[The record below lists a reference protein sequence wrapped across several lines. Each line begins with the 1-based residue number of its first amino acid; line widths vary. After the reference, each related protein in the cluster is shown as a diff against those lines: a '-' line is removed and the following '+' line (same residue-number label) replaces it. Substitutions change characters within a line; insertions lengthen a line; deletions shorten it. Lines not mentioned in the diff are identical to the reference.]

1 MTFRGNDEPEPS
13 IDILQ
18 AASHPDPYPGYRQL
32 LAGPDPLRDPV
43 HGLWI
48 VTRGATILQALQ
60 HPDLRVRPPDEPV
73 PRALVGS
80 PVGELFQHLVRQND
94 GPARHDSPKA
104 SLQRALG
111 AMPLD
116 DAARRTAAVM
126 AASLDLDDWHLEVP
140 VRSVA
145 DLLGFPAA
153 EHAAVSG
160 WVRDVVA
167 AFAPGG
173 DLTAGSAAAR
183 TLMDRFDGLVARASE
198 GLVARVA
205 AEPWEDGAALRANL
219 AGLLVQTFE
228 ATAALLGNT
237 VVALARGD
245 DGADLPA
252 LVDRVMRLDAPVQ
265 NTRRFAAAPL
275 RLGEADLPQGAA
287 VLLVLGAAGHDPAFD
302 AERNPLGFGWG
313 PHACPGAALARTIVV
328 AALGERRRH
337 RGGWPT
343 TWRYKPLVNARLP
356 LFAAKGQW

>member
-1 MTFRGNDEPEPS
+1 MLP

-18 AASHPDPYPGYRQL
+18 AASHTDPYPAYRQL
-32 LAGPDPLRDPV
+32 LAGPDPVHDPAS
-43 HGLWI
+43 GLWI
-48 VTRGATILQALQ
+48 VTRGATVLEALR
-60 HPDLRVRPPDEPV
+60 HPDLRVRPPDEAV

-94 GPARHDSPKA
+94 GPVRHGAPKA
-104 SLQRALG
+104 SLQRALAG
-111 AMPLD
+111 VPLD

-126 AASLDLDDWHLEVP
+126 AVSLDLDDWHLEVP

-145 DLLGFPAA
+145 DLLGFPA
-153 EHAAVSG
+153 EHHARVAG

-173 DLTAGSAAAR
+173 DLTAGSAAACA
-183 TLMDRFDGLVARASE
+183 LMDRFDDLVARPAD

-205 AEPWEDGAALRANL
+205 AEPWADGATQRANL

-237 VVALARGD
+237 AVALARGG
-245 DGADLPA
+245 DGSDLPA
-252 LVDRVMRLDAPVQ
+252 LVDQVMRLDAPVQ
-265 NTRRFAAAPL
+265 NTRRFATAPL
-275 RLGEADLPQGAA
+275 RLGGADLPKGAA
-287 VLLVLGAAGHDPAFD
+287 VLLVLGAAGHDTSFD
-302 AERNPLGFGWG
+302 AERNPVGFGWG

-328 AALGERRRH
+328 ASLSEWMRH
-337 RGGWPT
+337 RAGWPA

-356 LFAAKGQW
+356 LFAAEGQW